1 MAFTHT
7 ITRSFSNGASTITNS
22 KSYTA
27 GAEINIDEPL
37 AASATDYQINVPI
50 DVSELES
57 LYLACDVACTIEVN
71 SAGAPT
77 ATIVLPAGEPFIW
90 PNGSATNPLGA
101 TDVTALFCTIGSTAG
116 TLQMRALV
124 DPTP

>member
-1 MAFTHT
+1 MAFSHT
-7 ITRSFSNGASTITNS
+7 ISRNFSSGSSTVTASKT
-22 KSYTA
+22 YTA
-27 GAEINIDEPL
+27 GAEVNIDEAL
-37 AASATDYQINVPI
+37 AASATDYQVNAAI

-57 LYLACDVACTIEVN
+57 LFLYCDVACTIEVN
-71 SAGAPT
+71 STSSPT
-77 ATIVLPAGEPFIW
+77 ATIVLAAGEPYLW
-90 PNGSATNPLGA
+90 PNGSATNPLGG